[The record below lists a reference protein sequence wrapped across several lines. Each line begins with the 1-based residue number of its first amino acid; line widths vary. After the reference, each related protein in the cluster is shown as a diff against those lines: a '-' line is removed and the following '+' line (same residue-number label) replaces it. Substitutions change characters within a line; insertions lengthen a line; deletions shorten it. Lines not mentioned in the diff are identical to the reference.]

1 MNFRKKLRNL
11 DKVIGT
17 WFTVPS
23 VHMADVIC
31 SSGLDFIIIDREH
44 GPHSFETVY
53 SSAIAARSHGVAP
66 IVRCSSTNASEILN
80 VADLGV
86 AGLQFP
92 NINKPEQIEEIIEN
106 ALYQPE
112 GNRGFSP
119 FTRNGM
125 YGGMSPSD
133 VPSRSNEEL
142 SLIVNIESIESVNN
156 IEDFIKYDRVDAF
169 FIGMY
174 DLSKSLGTPGVF
186 TSNEFNDA
194 IEHVVRACN
203 DKNVSVGTITGDAA
217 STIRYSDMGMNYLVY
232 AVDCNVLRT
241 AYSSIVQEVIQHNE
255 S

>member
-1 MNFRKKLRNL
+1 MNFRKQLKNL

-17 WFTVPS
+17 WFTIPS
-23 VHMADVIC
+23 MHLADVIC

-44 GPHSFETVY
+44 GPHNFETVC

-66 IVRCSSTNASEILN
+66 IVRCNSTKASEILN

-92 NINKPEQIEEIIEN
+92 NINRPEKIEEIIEN

-125 YGGMSPSD
+125 YGGISPSE
-133 VPSRSNEEL
+133 VPARSNDEL
-142 SLIVNIESIESVNN
+142 CLIVNIESMQSVDCIE
-156 IEDFIKYDRVDAF
+156 EFIKYDRVDAF
-169 FIGMY
+169 FVGMY
-174 DLSKSLGTPGVF
+174 DLSRSLGSPGVF
-186 TSNEFNDA
+186 TSKEFNDA
-194 IEHVVRACN
+194 IKHVVRACN

-217 STIRYSDMGMNYLVY
+217 STIRYRDMGMNYLVY
-232 AVDCNVLRT
+232 AVDCNVLRN
-241 AYSSIVQEVIQHNE
+241 AYSSVIQEVTKKQ
-255 S
+255 